1 MTESA
6 SIQAQN
12 ITRPLRDAIADL
24 RESLACQNWSDALLV
39 LDDILTEARYL
50 RNIVNQ
56 QKENQK

>member
-6 SIQAQN
+6 TIQAQN
-12 ITRPLRDAIADL
+12 ITSPLRDAIADL
-24 RESLACQNWSDALLV
+24 RELLAYQNWSDALLV

-56 QKENQK
+56 QKEDQK